1 MKRSI
6 TILENNV
13 SYSSRYMGEPQL
25 GRRGL
30 YSTLGTDK
38 LEQGFKTMRDV
49 LAYCDGTNTLLDLGN
64 RLKKPAWE
72 LIPYIEELEQ
82 NELIYA
88 TDSTHA
94 GNAMA
99 RGWTEGR
106 GHGAD
111 PQQLC
116 AGPSR
121 IRALPLRTCCI
132 ASWKP

>member
-1 MKRSI
+1 MKQAI

-13 SYSSRYMGEPQL
+13 RYSSRYMGEAQL

-38 LEQGFKTMRDV
+38 LEQGFKNLRDV

-72 LIPYIEELEQ
+72 LIPYIQELEQ

-99 RGWTEGR
+99 GSGTEGR
-106 GHGAD
+106 GHGAH
-111 PQQLC
+111 PLQLTPDI
-116 AGPSR
+116 GELWLDTTGRS
-121 IRALPLRTCCI
+121 
-132 ASWKP
+132 